1 MQRKSFPPKSWAENT
16 HTVNSVS
23 PKSASMLKYLLYS
36 ESSAAETSEC
46 YCEEGGIDRDGEQG
60 TSVI

>member
-1 MQRKSFPPKSWAENT
+1 MQRETFPLKSGEYP
-16 HTVNSVS
+16 HSVS
-23 PKSASMLKYLLYS
+23 LKSIPLPKYLLYS
-36 ESSAAETSEC
+36 ECSAAETSEC